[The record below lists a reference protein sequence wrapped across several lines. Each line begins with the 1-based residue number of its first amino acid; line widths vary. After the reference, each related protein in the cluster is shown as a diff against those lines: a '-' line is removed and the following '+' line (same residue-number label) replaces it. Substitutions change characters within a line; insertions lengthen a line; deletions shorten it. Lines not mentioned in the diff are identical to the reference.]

1 MAIQSTGIGSG
12 LDVNS
17 IITQLMAIENRPLTR
32 LQQTASTT
40 QTQLSS
46 YGALKS
52 RIAALGD
59 AAEKLAAATSWT
71 KTKATSSDTAALT
84 VTSTDGA
91 APVNLQIEV
100 SQLAR
105 AQSTATTA
113 LPAATSTVGTGTLMI
128 QFGSWSENFVAFTPT
143 VPVNS
148 ATIEIGAGENTL
160 AGIRDK
166 INAADA
172 GVTAAILNDSQG
184 SRLVLRS
191 TATGAESGFRITVTD
206 DDANPLDDSGLS
218 RLAFDPPGGAPAD
231 WAPEDGDQRA
241 LDLVATV
248 NGAPVTSASNTLE
261 DLIDGVTVQV
271 TKATTG
277 PVDVTVAADTAAM
290 KTLIQQFV
298 AAYNEANKYLADQ
311 TRYNADTKTSATLQ
325 GDRVAVALQ
334 GQLRSLVATQSGA
347 SSVFGTLSS
356 VGIALQRDG
365 SLKVDD
371 TKLSAALTDLPEL
384 AKLFGSDGGGNPL
397 ALGIARRFDALA
409 DTNAG
414 TGGSLESREEGLKQR
429 LSRNRT
435 EQERF
440 SDRMT
445 MVESRLRAQYTALD
459 MRMAQLNGL
468 SAYVTQ
474 QVELLNN
481 SNNNN

>member
-17 IITQLMAIENRPLTR
+17 IISQLLAIESRPLAR

-40 QTQLSS
+40 QTQLST

-59 AAEKLAAATSWT
+59 AAEKLATAATWN
-71 KTKATSSDTAALT
+71 KTRATSGDTAALT
-84 VTSTDGA
+84 VTSTGSA
-91 APVNLQIEV
+91 TPVNLQVEV
-100 SQLAR
+100 TQLAQ
-105 AQSTATTA
+105 AQSV
-113 LPAATSTVGTGTLMI
+113 ATSRLPSAAATVGTGTLMI
-128 QFGSWSENFVAFTPT
+128 EFGSWNQDFLAFTPT
-143 VPVNS
+143 VPLKS
-148 ATIEIGAGENTL
+148 ATVVIGSGEDTL
-160 AGIRDK
+160 AGVRDK
-166 INAADA
+166 INAANA

-191 TATGAESGFRITVTD
+191 TATGAESGFRITATD

-218 RLAFDPPGGAPAD
+218 RLAFDPPGGAPAS
-231 WAPEDGDQRA
+231 GNQRA
-241 LDLVATV
+241 VDLVASV
-248 NGAPVTSASNTLE
+248 NGAPVVSASNRLD
-261 DLIDGVTVQV
+261 DLVDGVSLQV
-271 TKATTG
+271 TRPTTG
-277 PVDVTVAADTAAM
+277 PVDVTVARDTDEM

-298 AAYNEANKYLADQ
+298 SAYNEANKFLADQ

-334 GQLRSLVATQSGA
+334 GQLRSLVATESGA

-356 VGIALQRDG
+356 AGISLQRDG

-371 TKLSAALTDLPEL
+371 GKLASALGNLPEL
-384 AKLFGSDGGGNPL
+384 AKLFSASGGGNPL
-397 ALGIARRFDALA
+397 AVGIARRFDALA
-409 DTNAG
+409 DLNAG
-414 TGGSLESREEGLKQR
+414 TGGALESREDGLKQR

-440 SDRMT
+440 NDRMA
-445 MVESRLRAQYTALD
+445 MVEARLRAQYTALD
-459 MRMAQLNGL
+459 SRMAQLNGL

-474 QVELLNN
+474 QVELLSGSN
-481 SNNNN
+481 SN

>member
-1 MAIQSTGIGSG
+1 MAIQSTGVGSG

-17 IITQLMAIENRPLTR
+17 IITQLMAIESRPLTR

-40 QTQLSS
+40 QTELSS

-59 AAEKLAAATSWT
+59 AAEKLAAAATWT
-71 KTKATSSDTAALT
+71 KTRPTSSDASALT
-84 VTSTDGA
+84 VTSTDSA
-91 APVNLQIEV
+91 TPVNLQIEV
-100 SQLAR
+100 SQIAR
-105 AQSTATTA
+105 AQSIATTA
-113 LPAATSTVGTGTLMI
+113 LPTASSTVGTGSLMI

-148 ATIEIGAGENTL
+148 TTIEIGAAENTL

-191 TATGAESGFRITVTD
+191 TATGAESGFLITVTD

-218 RLAFDPPGGAPAD
+218 RLAFDPPQGAPTS
-231 WAPEDGDQRA
+231 GNQRA
-241 LDLVATV
+241 VDLVASV
-248 NGAPVTSASNTLE
+248 NGAPVTSASNTLD
-261 DLIDGVTVQV
+261 DLIDGVSVQV
-271 TKATTG
+271 VKTTTG
-277 PVDVTVAADTAAM
+277 PVDVSVAQDTAAM

-298 AAYNEANKYLADQ
+298 GAYNEANKYLSDQ

-325 GDRVAVALQ
+325 GDRIAVALQ
-334 GQLRSLVATQSGA
+334 GQLRALVATQSGA
-347 SSVFGTLSS
+347 SSMFGSLSS

-371 TKLSAALTDLPEL
+371 TKLDAALTNLPEL
-384 AKLFGSDGGGNPL
+384 AKLFGADGGGNPL
-397 ALGIARRFDALA
+397 AVGIARRFDVFA
-409 DTNAG
+409 DSNSG

-429 LSRNRT
+429 LTRNRT

-440 SDRMT
+440 NDRMT
-445 MVESRLRAQYTALD
+445 MVEARLRAQYTALD
-459 MRMAQLNGL
+459 MKMAQLTGL

-474 QVELLNN
+474 QVEMLNN
-481 SNNNN
+481 SNNYR

>member
-1 MAIQSTGIGSG
+1 MAIQSIGVGSG

-32 LQQTASTT
+32 LQQTANTT

-52 RIAALGD
+52 RISALGD
-59 AAEKLAAATSWT
+59 AAEKLATAATWT

-84 VTSTDGA
+84 VTSTDSA

-105 AQSTATTA
+105 AQSVATTA
-113 LPAATSTVGTGTLMI
+113 LPSSSSIVGTGTLMI

-166 INAADA
+166 INAAGA

-206 DDANPLDDSGLS
+206 DDANPLDNSGLS
-218 RLAFDPPGGAPAD
+218 RLAFDPPAGAPAS
-231 WAPEDGDQRA
+231 GNQRA
-241 LDLVATV
+241 VDLVAKV
-248 NGAPVTSASNTLE
+248 NDAPVTSASNTLD
-261 DLIDGVTVQV
+261 DLIDGVSVQV
-271 TKATTG
+271 VKTTTG
-277 PVDVTVAADTAAM
+277 PVGVTVARDTDSM

-298 AAYNEANKYLADQ
+298 TAYNDANKFLSDQ

-325 GDRVAVALQ
+325 GDRIAVALQ
-334 GQLRSLVATQSGA
+334 GQLRALVATQSSA

-356 VGIALQRDG
+356 AGMALQRDG
-365 SLKVDD
+365 SLKIDD
-371 TKLSAALTDLPEL
+371 TKLGAALTNLPEL

-397 ALGIARRFDALA
+397 ALGIARRFDVLA
-409 DTNAG
+409 DANAG
-414 TGGSLESREEGLKQR
+414 TGGALESREDGLKQR
-429 LSRNRT
+429 LSRNQT
-435 EQERF
+435 DQDRF
-440 SDRMT
+440 NDRMA
-445 MVESRLRAQYTALD
+445 MVEARLRAQYTALD
-459 MRMAQLNGL
+459 TKMAQLNGL

-474 QVELLNN
+474 QVQLLNN